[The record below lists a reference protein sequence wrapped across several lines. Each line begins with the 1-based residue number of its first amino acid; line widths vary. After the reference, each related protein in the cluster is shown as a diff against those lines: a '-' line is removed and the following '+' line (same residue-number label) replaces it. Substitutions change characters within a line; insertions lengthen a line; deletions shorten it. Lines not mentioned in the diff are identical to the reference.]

1 MLIRLFKV
9 KVIVGLLIVLGTAGF
24 AQKADDSLRIVQLIR
39 ADYKALGENDTEA
52 HQQNCS
58 PDYQLIEAGD
68 LWTLQKELEYMRSKK
83 GQPLLRTDTF
93 HFVSVQV
100 KGDMAFAVY
109 DLKSAIT
116 RSGATKYYHWMES
129 AVVVRLQGGWKIRL
143 IHSTP
148 VKD

>member
-1 MLIRLFKV
+1 MLTKSYRMPIIF
-9 KVIVGLLIVLGTAGF
+9 GLLILSMNAGF

-52 HQQNCS
+52 HQRNCS

-68 LWTLQKELEYMRSKK
+68 LWTLQKELAYMQSKK
-83 GQPLLRTDTF
+83 GQPSSRTDTF

-100 KGDMAFAVY
+100 KGDMGFAVY
-109 DLKSAIT
+109 DLRSAIT
-116 RSGATKYYHWMES
+116 RSGTTKYYHWMES
-129 AVVVRLQGGWKIRL
+129 AVMIRRQEGWKIRL

>member
-1 MLIRLFKV
+1 MVTKSFRMPI
-9 KVIVGLLIVLGTAGF
+9 IICLLILLRSVGF
-24 AQKADDSLRIVQLIR
+24 AQKVDDSLRIVQLIR

-52 HQQNCS
+52 HQRNCS
-58 PDYQLIEAGD
+58 PDYQLLEAGD

-109 DLKSAIT
+109 DLKSSIT

-129 AVVVRLQGGWKIRL
+129 AVVVRLQDGWKIRL